1 MMRPEQSKK
10 RPLLLFNWNQ
20 NIPMSAWRNAFGLVL
35 TAVCVS
41 VTVIVLWRLSLHL
54 VIDGRLSPDMLRD
67 YLADWQSLAPLVS
80 ILLMVIYSLMP
91 LPAAVMAIANGMVF
105 GPVAGTAITWLGALI
120 GALLA
125 YGLARGVGKPA
136 IDHRVPQRFRAVFER
151 WTRYIGAGELLVVR
165 LIPVVSFTLI
175 NYAAG
180 LAGVRL
186 GVFLWT
192 TALGILPLT
201 TASVLIGHGALAWPP
216 AVWLAVVLGAIAML
230 LVTRRLAAK
239 FASRPVAAR
248 SESL

>member
-1 MMRPEQSKK
+1 M
-10 RPLLLFNWNQ
+10 
-20 NIPMSAWRNAFGLVL
+20 L

-41 VTVIVLWRLSLHL
+41 VAVIVLWRFGVHL
-54 VIDGRLSPDMLRD
+54 VMDGRLSPGMLRD
-67 YLADWQSLAPLVS
+67 YLAGWHSWAPLVS
-80 ILLMVIYSLMP
+80 VLVMVLYSLMP
-91 LPAAVMAIANGMVF
+91 LPAAAMAIANGMVF

-120 GALLA
+120 GASIA

-136 IDHRVPQRFRAVFER
+136 IDRYVPQRFRASFER
-151 WTRYIGAGELLVVR
+151 WTRYVGAGELLVVR
-165 LIPVVSFTLI
+165 LIPAVSFTLI

-186 GVFLWT
+186 GTFLWT

-216 AVWLAVVLGAIAML
+216 AVWLAVVLGAVAML

-239 FASRPVAAR
+239 FAARPPTGR
-248 SESL
+248 SEPF